1 MPCAVTALHQ
11 LETLFEFSIEYL
23 VTNLQVKEVLLYK
36 PRIVFIVIH
45 EIWKKNVAVFSNF
58 RNRNKKQQANWDTF
72 RNVQKSVAIWNN
84 FIVISKS
91 CHAQILPIFI
101 LLFTTRKVS
110 KVNLWWIIWLLKIIS
125 IKKTWAQSLQCLAL
139 LFN

>member
-23 VTNLQVKEVLLYK
+23 VTNLQVKDVLLYK

-45 EIWKKNVAVFSNF
+45 EIWKKKTVAVFSNF

-125 IKKTWAQSLQCLAL
+125 IKKNLGAK
-139 LFN
+139 F